1 VAELRRISAGSQ
13 RKSCLNRP
21 VTIGTQTQENS
32 GEAKRPAIVDFE
44 LIRLIG
50 QGSYGDVWL
59 ARGITGVFRAVKVV
73 WRDRFS
79 DPHPFERE
87 FKGLREFTA
96 ISLTESHQLALL
108 HVGRNDEAGFFY
120 YVMELADDAETGRE
134 IDPARY
140 VPLTLREMRIRRGR
154 LPAERCIDLAAE
166 LARAL
171 AGLHDRNLLHRDI
184 KPSNVIIVGGVAKL
198 ADIGLVV
205 SANDA
210 HTFVGTEGFVPPEGP
225 GAPAADVFSMGKL
238 IYELSTGR
246 DRNEFPSLPQDLD
259 TIADRKTLLELN
271 EIVVRACDPS
281 PARRYK
287 DAGAMLQDILL
298 LQAGHSVRRLHSVER
313 RLRDS
318 LRLAAI
324 MATIAAVAGAG
335 AYIERKH
342 LAAETER
349 RQKAEA
355 ALEDLA
361 RNAYYSATLS
371 RAQRALESGNH
382 GIARAILKEVSP
394 SSGQIDLRDFEW
406 RALWNEAQGD
416 PSTVLSESGPALV
429 RVHYS
434 IDGKLVA
441 GQDNTDSVAIWQINS
456 GRQLLHFRMP
466 NAPTFAGFSE
476 NDQWLI
482 GVDEHYAVKRWS
494 VTTGLPEETLDK
506 GPSRPLSPLGNE
518 QVVCF
523 RYDKKT
529 TGSHHVYIWDF
540 NKKTEIATW
549 PIPHTGDE
557 NGTFFSGA
565 VAPNGATCAFA
576 LIFGRGRLATW
587 RLVVMDLRTGETKW
601 DEAIPSA
608 LAAMAYGT
616 DGSTLACAFGHPD
629 ELRLLDILNQRWTW
643 RTPILG
649 TPMAVTHLKTAVFCV
664 GGLGRGLQL
673 VEAGTGRIVGD
684 LRGQSGNISD
694 LAADRESGHIASAS
708 DTGELRTWSLDGR
721 SNTTSF
727 GGFWTT
733 AGGDPTVCL
742 SSDGKLLAAT
752 LDGHRV
758 QVVDTSGKGVKA
770 EPIEEVLAPILFT
783 NDQSRLWTVGL
794 NGSVQRW
801 VLGAKPK
808 PDTTINVA
816 TDGHAILGA
825 SGSLNGRWVVAY
837 DNAGHLLA
845 VDTEKKQLISR
856 ANAGSQTLFWVAVS
870 GDGHLVAA
878 SGPQQFVGIWTLPD
892 LHLKG
897 LWHSDQW
904 VNYGAFS
911 PNGRT
916 LAVTLKDGTVQFHQS
931 DDLSRMIHRTTSS
944 GTAFGLCFHPTEPR
958 IFVGGQDGVL
968 HVFNTDDW
976 TEMVQMS
983 AADPATSPGTII
995 TEAVSADGSSLA
1007 AYTESGLIRVWHK

>member
-1 VAELRRISAGSQ
+1 M
-13 RKSCLNRP
+13 
-21 VTIGTQTQENS
+21 TIGTQTQEGS
-32 GEAKRPAIVDFE
+32 GEARRPAIIDFE

-79 DPHPFERE
+79 DAHPFERE

-205 SANDA
+205 SASDA

-225 GAPAADVFSMGKL
+225 GAPAADVFSLGKL
-238 IYELSTGR
+238 VYELSTGR

-259 TIADRKTLLELN
+259 SIPDRKTLLELN

-281 PARRYK
+281 PTRRYK

-324 MATIAAVAGAG
+324 MATIAAVAGGG

-355 ALEDLA
+355 ALENLA
-361 RNAYYSATLS
+361 RNAYYAATLS

-394 SSGQIDLRDFEW
+394 SAGQIDLRDFEW

-434 IDGKLVA
+434 TDGKLVA
-441 GQDNTDSVAIWQINS
+441 GQDNTGTVAVWQVQS
-456 GRQLLHFRMP
+456 GRQMLHFRMP
-466 NAPTFAGFSE
+466 NAPVFAGFSMD
-476 NDQWLI
+476 NRWLL
-482 GVDEHYAVKRWS
+482 GVDEHYATKRWS
-494 VTTGLPEETLDK
+494 VATGLPEETADK
-506 GPSRPLSPLGNE
+506 GPSRPLSPLGDNR
-518 QVVCF
+518 VVCF
-523 RYDKKT
+523 KYDKKK
-529 TGSHHVYIWDF
+529 TGSHHLYIWDF
-540 NKKTEIATW
+540 GTKTEITSW
-549 PIPHTGDE
+549 PIPHTGSED
-557 NGTFFSGA
+557 GIFFSGA
-565 VAPNGATCAFA
+565 VAPDGATCAMA

-587 RLVVMDLRTGETKW
+587 RLVVMDLRTGDVKW
-601 DEAIPSA
+601 DEALSNEP
-608 LAAMAYGT
+608 AAMAYGP
-616 DGSTLACAFGHPD
+616 DSHILACAFGHPD
-629 ELRLLDILNQRWTW
+629 ELRLLDLEHREWTW
-643 RTPILG
+643 RTPVIG
-649 TPMAVTHLKTAVFCV
+649 SPTAVSYLKTGVYCV
-664 GGLGRGLQL
+664 GGRGRGLQL
-673 VEAGTGRIVGD
+673 VAADSGRIVGD

-694 LAADRESGHIASAS
+694 LAADPETGQIASVS
-708 DTGELRTWSLDGR
+708 DTGELRIWSQETR
-721 SNTTSF
+721 SNVTSF
-727 GGFWTT
+727 GGFWNT
-733 AGGDPTVCL
+733 AGGDRAVCL
-742 SSDGKLLAAT
+742 STDGKLLAAT

-758 QVVDTSGKGVKA
+758 QVVDTSGRGQRAQPIDGV
-770 EPIEEVLAPILFT
+770 IAPIFFT
-783 NDQSRLWTVGL
+783 RDKSRLWTVCL
-794 NGSVQRW
+794 DGSVQRW
-801 VLGAKPK
+801 MLGANPE
-808 PDTTINVA
+808 PDTTINVTSA
-816 TDGHAILGA
+816 GNALLGA
-825 SGSLNGRWVVAY
+825 SGSLNGRWIVAY
-837 DNAGHLLA
+837 DNGGNLFA

-856 ANAGSQTLFWVAVS
+856 ANAGTQPLFWVAVS
-870 GDGHLVAA
+870 GDGQLVAA

-904 VNYGAFS
+904 VTNGAFS
-911 PNGRT
+911 TDSRT

-931 DDLSRMIHRTTSS
+931 DDPSRMTRRTTSS
-944 GTAFGLCFHPTEPR
+944 GTAYGLCFHPTEPR
-958 IFVGGQDGVL
+958 VFVGGQDGVL
-968 HVFNTDDW
+968 HVFNTNDW
-976 TEMVQMS
+976 TEMSQMS

-995 TEAVSADGSSLA
+995 TEAASADGSSLA
-1007 AYTESGLIRVWHK
+1007 AYTESGLIRVWHE